1 MHGRFEFFCIRE
13 LAPGLEL
20 TSLAYQGVAIT
31 GAYWTV
37 GGNET
42 TLKVLSSLR

>member
-1 MHGRFEFFCIRE
+1 MENLNFFGIE
-13 LAPGLEL
+13 PAPDLEL
-20 TSLAYQGVAIT
+20 TSLAYQGVAVT

-42 TLKVLSSLR
+42 TLNPEDVGGH